1 MIWKKYLHIFDK
13 INSKGIDIKHNFK
26 FILMD
31 INISKI
37 QKIKQ
42 NESEFNLSNQFDNV
56 HLPVQ
61 HKD

>member
-1 MIWKKYLHIFDK
+1 MIWKKYLHIFDE

-42 NESEFNLSNQFDNV
+42 NESEFNLSN
-56 HLPVQ
+56 
-61 HKD
+61 